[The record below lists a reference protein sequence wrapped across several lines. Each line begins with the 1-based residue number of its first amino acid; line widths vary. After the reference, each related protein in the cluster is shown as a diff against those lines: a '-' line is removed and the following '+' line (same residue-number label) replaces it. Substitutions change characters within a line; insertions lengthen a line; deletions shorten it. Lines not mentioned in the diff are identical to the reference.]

1 MRSPGVVLRVSQIRA
16 EPPEAAASAK
26 RWVTVAIP
34 DRWHRKFRA
43 VRSPVSTEAIGP
55 LTVPTVDPAATASP
69 SAAAHVT
76 ATEGSSCAN
85 ASVAQAVPASTP
97 STARHEAGDACRVG
111 RQQRRCEVSQRREV
125 LGDRKPDGVTHGLGV
140 GICHSH
146 RS

>member
-16 EPPEAAASAK
+16 EPPDAAASAK
-26 RWVTVAIP
+26 RWVTVAMP

-55 LTVPTVDPAATASP
+55 LTVPTVDPAVTASP

-97 STARHEAGDACRVG
+97 STRGTKSATQVAPPAAA
-111 RQQRRCEVSQRREV
+111 
-125 LGDRKPDGVTHGLGV
+125 PT
-140 GICHSH
+140 
-146 RS
+146 